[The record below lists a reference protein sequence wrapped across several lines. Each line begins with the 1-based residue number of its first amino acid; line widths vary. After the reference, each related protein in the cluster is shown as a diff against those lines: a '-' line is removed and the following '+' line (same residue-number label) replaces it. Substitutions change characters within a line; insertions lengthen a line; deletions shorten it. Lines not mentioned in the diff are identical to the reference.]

1 MQICRTV
8 EEIKNFVQ
16 QERLAGKN
24 IGLVPTMGYFHE
36 GHLQLMKTAK
46 KNCQTVVVSIFVNPI
61 QFCPGEDFEQYP
73 RNLQRDCQM
82 AETVGVEAV
91 FCPVAE
97 EMYPQGFTTYIDFD
111 SLTNCLCGK
120 SRPGHFR
127 GVATVVTKLFH
138 IVWPD
143 KAFFGQKDAQ
153 QLMIIRRMAEDLNM
167 PVEIHGVP
175 IVREADGLAMSSRN
189 AYLTPLQRQKA
200 PVLYQGLQAAA
211 EAVKQG
217 ERSAAKVI
225 QVVAH
230 TIASVPEAQ
239 VEYIEI
245 RDLDLQSVEILTGTV
260 LLALAVRFNQTRLID
275 NMILEV

>member
-73 RNLQRDCQM
+73 RDLQRDCQM
-82 AETVGVEAV
+82 AETVGVDAV